1 MDLVWCWEKLAR
13 FLWADTESAA
23 ETGAGQSSPLSL
35 RLCHPRQ
42 KRAPLCKVS
51 YLKSV
56 LKITYLEW

>member
-35 RLCHPRQ
+35 RLSSPTEE
-42 KRAPLCKVS
+42 APHVQGLLLEECIENN
-51 YLKSV
+51 L
-56 LKITYLEW
+56 LEW